1 MTTRSAK
8 PSPRIRIE
16 PLASRHVT
24 AGFDCGV
31 RLVNAYLKDAR
42 LLQEAFL
49 ARAFVAVEP
58 GKTEVQGYY
67 AMHNHFITGAET
79 PPPTGPQLRRE
90 AVVGTA
96 YIAAFGVDRRHQGRR
111 IGSRLFAD
119 MLRRVRRIATEIGI
133 HAVVLDAYDQHAE
146 DFYRRFGFELLAP
159 PRRLVMRVA
168 DIP

>member
-1 MTTRSAK
+1 M
-8 PSPRIRIE
+8 
-16 PLASRHVT
+16 T

-31 RLVNAYLKDAR
+31 RLVNDYLKDAR

-49 ARAFVAVEP
+49 GRAFVAVEP
-58 GKTEVQGYY
+58 GTVAVLGYY

-79 PPPTGPQLRRE
+79 PPPIGPQLRRD

-119 MLRRVRRIATEIGI
+119 ALRRVRKLAAEIGI
-133 HAVVLDAYDQHAE
+133 HAVVLDAYDQRAE
-146 DFYRRFGFELLAP
+146 DFYRHYGFEPLAP
-159 PRRLVMRVA
+159 PRRLFLRVA